1 VVESHYKYKE
11 DTHSIYNTSAVA
23 MLTQW
28 LLTVPKKLQPWLS
41 MRLYDL
47 CSFGAHNKQRCCSA
61 GLLRVMVEVL
71 EASQE
76 EKKGF
81 SEEVEGQ
88 WESRE
93 MVSHFYLV
101 FLLLIILMPTD
112 SLIALVE
119 VLGSHSIQAA
129 ELKQLIG
136 ALRPLENRR
145 VVGSTFT
152 LTPSLV

>member
-1 VVESHYKYKE
+1 MVESHYKYKE

-101 FLLLIILMPTD
+101 FL
-112 SLIALVE
+112 
-119 VLGSHSIQAA
+119 SINYSRANRQPD
-129 ELKQLIG
+129 
-136 ALRPLENRR
+136 RPGGGVRLPLHP
-145 VVGSTFT
+145 GC
-152 LTPSLV
+152 

>member
-1 VVESHYKYKE
+1 
-11 DTHSIYNTSAVA
+11 
-23 MLTQW
+23 M
-28 LLTVPKKLQPWLS
+28 
-41 MRLYDL
+41 
-47 CSFGAHNKQRCCSA
+47 
-61 GLLRVMVEVL
+61 
-71 EASQE
+71 ASQ
-76 EKKGF
+76 KRSK
-81 SEEVEGQ
+81 
-88 WESRE
+88 
-93 MVSHFYLV
+93 VSGRVGRWCPTFIW
-101 FLLLIILMPTD
+101 FFFLLIILIPTD